1 MGTRGIPN
9 FYGGF
14 EQLAEHLAPG
24 LVRAGHDVT
33 VYNSHNHPFQGD
45 EWEGVRIIHCYDP
58 EYILGSAGQFVY
70 DLNCLLDAR
79 KRNFDVILQLG
90 YTSSSVWGALF
101 PPGAMVIY
109 NMDGLEWQR
118 SKYSRI
124 ARRFLLYAEKL
135 AVKYSDFYVTDSPVI
150 QSYFRD
156 KYGIWS
162 EYIAYGADLFPS
174 ADESVLKEYKVI
186 PGDYYLLMARME
198 AENNIGTILDG
209 FSRSDTK
216 RKILV
221 VGNIANKFGREIKA
235 RFDNDQ
241 RIIFTGGIYAQPTI
255 HALKFHSRMYFH
267 GHSTGGTNPSLLEA
281 MASRALIAAHDNAFN
296 REVLGG
302 DALYFSS
309 AAEITH
315 LVDNTPSG
323 EREMIMTRNNRE
335 KILRR
340 FNWPEIIMKYEKFIG
355 QSLAIHKKTDPV
367 FMQRYGN
374 KNTLPPMETGTT
386 GHTGTAGHTGA
397 NGHVG
402 SNGHTGIFH
411 PDHRRRV

>member
-24 LVRAGHDVT
+24 LVLAGHEVT
-33 VYNSHNHPFQGD
+33 VYNSHNHPYQGE

-70 DLNCLLDAR
+70 DLNCILDAR
-79 KRNFDVILQLG
+79 KRDFDVILQLG
-90 YTSSSVWGALF
+90 YTSSSVWGPLF
-101 PPGAMVIY
+101 PPGAMIIY

-118 SKYSRI
+118 SKYSRM

-135 AVKYSDFYVTDSPVI
+135 AVRYSDFYVTDSPVI

-156 KYGIWS
+156 KYKIRS
-162 EYIAYGADLFPS
+162 EYIAYGADLFPT
-174 ADESVLKEYKVI
+174 ADESVLNDYKVGA
-186 PGDYYLLMARME
+186 GDYYLLMARME
-198 AENNIGTILDG
+198 AENNIGTILEG
-209 FSRSDTK
+209 FIRSKTE

-221 VGNIANKFGREIKA
+221 VGNISNKFGRKLQA
-235 RFDNDQ
+235 HFSDDP
-241 RIIFTGGIYAQPTI
+241 RIVFTGGIYEQRTI
-255 HALKFHSRMYFH
+255 HALKFYSRMYFH

-281 MASRALIAAHDNAFN
+281 MASKALIAAHDNAFN
-296 REVLGG
+296 REVLGK

-309 AAEITH
+309 SAEITR
-315 LVDNTPSG
+315 LVDTTPQG
-323 EREMIMTRNNRE
+323 KREVSMTRNNRE

-340 FNWPEIIMKYEKFIG
+340 FNWPEIIEKYEKFIL
-355 QSLAIHKKTDPV
+355 QSLAIHRKADPI

-374 KNTLPPMETGTT
+374 KNTLPPMGTGTP
-386 GHTGTAGHTGA
+386 GHQ
-397 NGHVG
+397 
-402 SNGHTGIFH
+402 GIYQQ
-411 PDHRRRV
+411 DQRSRV